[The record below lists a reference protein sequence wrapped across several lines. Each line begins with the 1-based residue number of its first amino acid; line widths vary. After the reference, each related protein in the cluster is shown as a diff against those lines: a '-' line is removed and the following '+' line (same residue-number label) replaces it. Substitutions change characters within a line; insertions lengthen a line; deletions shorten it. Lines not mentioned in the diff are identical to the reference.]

1 LLAHLDARLSA
12 GNGAGPRV
20 VALCGMGGAGKTSV
34 ALEYAHRHLAGF
46 DVVWQFQAEDPAVL
60 EAGFSDLAVQL
71 GARVLLDVGDPVAQV
86 HAVMAARPRS
96 WLLIFDN
103 APGPAALQRVLPP
116 AGRGQVLITSQNPHW
131 PGQAVEVPVLGQDAA
146 AAFLLTR
153 TGSAEQGAAGELA
166 AELGRL
172 PLALEQAC
180 AYMQSAGRSIAGYL
194 ALYLQRRTDLLARGE
209 IAGYDKRVAT
219 TWALAFAELDQVG
232 PTTGLLR
239 FTACCA
245 AEDIPLHLLLRPG
258 LGAEFGPQV
267 APLLMPL
274 LEDDLTRDEAV
285 AGLRRYSLISEP
297 HDGLVSVHR
306 LVQAITLDEMPA
318 DLTTAWRQATAVVI
332 EAALPEDP
340 EDPAAWPV
348 MAALLPHAQAA
359 LTPAS
364 YGWVKI
370 VTYLRVIGNNTAALV
385 LQRQILDACEADL
398 GVGDPRTLTAHAS
411 LATLTGEVGDPAVA
425 LGKFADLV
433 PVMKRVLGEEHPATL
448 SARSN
453 LARLTG
459 DMGDPAAA
467 LGQFADLVPVMKRVL
482 GEEHPATLSARSN
495 LARLTGDMGDPAAAL
510 GQFAELLSI
519 RKRVL
524 GDEHPATL
532 TTRTSLA
539 YWTGAA
545 GNPAAARDQYA
556 AELLVRERVLGE
568 EHPAALTAR
577 SNLAHWTG
585 EAGNPAAAR
594 EQYAALLPVWERVSG
609 AEHRRTLADRA
620 SLAHWSGVAGNP
632 AAARDQYAGLLPVLE
647 RVLGSG
653 HPDTLTARRNRSYWT
668 RQAEM
673 SGRPREKN

>member
-1 LLAHLDARLSA
+1 MNADHGGTAIGQVEIHRPEVASQPVRLMPRPAFLAGREELLAHLDGRLSA
-12 GNGAGPRV
+12 SNGTGPRV
-20 VALCGMGGAGKTSV
+20 AALCGMGGAGKTSV
-34 ALEYAHRHLAGF
+34 ALEYAHRHLPGF
-46 DVVWQFQAEDPAVL
+46 DVVWQFQAEDPTVL

-86 HAVMAARPRS
+86 HAVMAAWPGS

-146 AAFLLTR
+146 EAFLLTR

-245 AEDIPLHLLLRPG
+245 AEDIPLHLLLQPR

-385 LQRQILDACEADL
+385 LQRQVLDACEANL

-411 LATLTGEVGDPAVA
+411 LATLTGEV
-425 LGKFADLV
+425 
-433 PVMKRVLGEEHPATL
+433 
-448 SARSN
+448 
-453 LARLTG
+453 
-459 DMGDPAAA
+459 GDPAAA

-510 GQFAELLSI
+510 DQFADLLSI
-519 RKRVL
+519 RERVL

-594 EQYAALLPVWERVSG
+594 EQYAALLPVRERVSG
-609 AEHRRTLADRA
+609 AEHRRTLEDRA

-632 AAARDQYAGLLPVLE
+632 AAARDQYAALLPVLE

-673 SGRPREKN
+673 SGRPKEEN

>member
-1 LLAHLDARLSA
+1 VNADHGGTAIGRVEIHRPEVANQPVRLLPRPVFLAGREELLAHLDARLSV
-12 GNGAGPRV
+12 GNGAGPQ
-20 VALCGMGGAGKTSV
+20 VAALSGMGGAGKTSV
-34 ALEYAHRHLAGF
+34 ALEYAYRHLAGL
-46 DVVWQFQAEDPAVL
+46 DVVWQFQAEEPTVL

-71 GARVLLDVGDPVAQV
+71 GARVLLDTGDPVAQV
-86 HAVMAARPRS
+86 HAVLAARPGN

-103 APGPAALQRVLPP
+103 APGPAALQRMLPP
-116 AGRGQVLITSQNPHW
+116 AGHGQVLITSQNPHW

-194 ALYLQRRTDLLARGE
+194 ALFLQRRADLLARGE
-209 IAGYDKRVAT
+209 IAGYGKQVAT
-219 TWALAFAELDQVG
+219 TWALAFAEVSQVG
-232 PTTGLLR
+232 PAAGLLR

-245 AEDIPLHLLLRPG
+245 AEDIPLHLLLQPG
-258 LGAEFGPQV
+258 LHAEFGPEV

-285 AGLRRYSLISEP
+285 AGLRRYSLISDP
-297 HDGLVSVHR
+297 HDSLVSVHR

-318 DLTTAWRQATAVVI
+318 DLAAAWRQATAAVI

-359 LTPAS
+359 LTLTS
-364 YGWVKI
+364 HGTVKI
-370 VTYLRVIGNNTAALV
+370 VTYLRTIGNNTAALV

-398 GVGDPRTLTAHAS
+398 GAEDPRTLTARAS
-411 LATLTGEVGDPAVA
+411 LATLIGEAGNPAA
-425 LGKFADLV
+425 AFGQFAELV
-433 PVMKRVLGEEHPATL
+433 PVMKGILGEEHPATL
-448 SARSN
+448 TVRSN

-467 LGQFADLVPVMKRVL
+467 F
-482 GEEHPATLSARSN
+482 
-495 LARLTGDMGDPAAAL
+495 

-519 RKRVL
+519 RERIL
-524 GDEHPATL
+524 GEEHPSTL
-532 TTRTSLA
+532 TTRASVA
-539 YWTGAA
+539 YWTGVA

-556 AELLVRERVLGE
+556 AELLVRERLLGE

-577 SNLAHWTG
+577 SNLARWTG
-585 EAGNPAAAR
+585 EAGNPVAAR
-594 EQYAALLPVWERVSG
+594 RQYAGLLPVWERVSG
-609 AEHRRTLADRA
+609 AEHPRTLANRA
-620 SLAHWSGVAGNP
+620 SLAHWTGVAGNP
-632 AAARDQYAGLLPVLE
+632 VAARKQYAGLLPVLE

-653 HPDTLTARRNRSYWT
+653 DPATLTARRNLAYWT
-668 RQAEM
+668 RQAEI
-673 SGRPREKN
+673 SGKTQGGELK